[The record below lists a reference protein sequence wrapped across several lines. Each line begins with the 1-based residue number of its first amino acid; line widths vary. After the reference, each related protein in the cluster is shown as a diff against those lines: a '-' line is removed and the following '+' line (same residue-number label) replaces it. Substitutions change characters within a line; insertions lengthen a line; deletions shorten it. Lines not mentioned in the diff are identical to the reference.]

1 MTLRDLI
8 DDGRVHVVDGA
19 VGDRTISFQ
28 GQELGFD
35 PPFKRIRLL
44 DALGEALGEARAPLR
59 QPLAEPSVPFVWQ
72 GQGRR
77 AFTVPVFFNVNSA

>member
-44 DALGEALGEARAPLR
+44 DALGEALGEVGIDPT
-59 QPLAEPSVPFVWQ
+59 
-72 GQGRR
+72 RR
-77 AFTVPVFFNVNSA
+77 AEDLALEEFRALSRASGI